1 MKIVNA
7 NNYALSSNGVF
18 NWNILG
24 DTDFFIQ
31 EFSLPGINIGFEGLM
46 TPGGAL
52 TLSGYKVDGS
62 NTTMKLSIL
71 LDETLQVW
79 LDIYSK
85 LMEYCKG
92 DELEGNATLNL
103 YNNNHE
109 YLFAIFLKNAK
120 LVSLSPVDYSV
131 SLTRNEPLKVELS
144 IAFDKIEIQTQK

>member
-1 MKIVNA
+1 MNITNA

-18 NWNILG
+18 KWDILG
-24 DTDFFIQ
+24 NTDFFIQ

-52 TLSGYKVDGS
+52 TLGGYKVDGT
-62 NTTMKLSIL
+62 NTTMKLTIL

-79 LDIYSK
+79 IDIYNK

-92 DELEGNATLNL
+92 DMLEGNATLNL
-103 YNNNHE
+103 YDNNHN

-144 IAFDKIEIQTQK
+144 IAFDRIEMIPKN